1 MWIEKSPGDCDEQ
14 GRGNVMT
21 FRELAQA
28 EKPFV
33 LPGAHDGLS
42 ARLIEM
48 AGFKG
53 LFVGGFASLGARH
66 ALPDIGLMGL
76 GEISAVARDVRAATT
91 LPMMVDADDGYGD
104 AKNVA
109 NTIQTYQRLGV
120 QAVFMEDQ
128 VSPKR
133 CGHLAGKRIV
143 SAQRMETKIRAAVA
157 ARDSDR
163 MFIVARTDARSVMGM
178 DEALRRGERYL
189 EAGADAIYIESPES
203 VAELE
208 QIGRAFRALN
218 MASMLEGGKTPILRP
233 SELHAMGY
241 NIVIYGITL
250 LMRIAKTMQLALD
263 DLKSERLELVGSGVS
278 FQEYMR
284 IVDLERWSAVET
296 RFDLQKDEC

>member
-1 MWIEKSPGDCDEQ
+1 MATDATTRAAVQPAS
-14 GRGNVMT
+14 
-21 FRELAQA
+21 FRRLAET

-42 ARLIEM
+42 ARLVEQ

-66 ALPDIGLMGL
+66 AVPDVGLMGL
-76 GEISAVARDVRAATT
+76 AEISAVARDVRAATT

-104 AKNVA
+104 VKNIA
-109 NTIQTYQRLGV
+109 NTVRTYERLGV
-120 QAVFMEDQ
+120 QAIFLEDQ

-143 SAQRMETKIRAAVA
+143 SSASMETKIRAAA
-157 ARDSDR
+157 GERSSL
-163 MFIVARTDARSVMGM
+163 FIVARTDARSVAGM

-189 EAGADAIYIESPES
+189 KAGADAIYIESPES

-218 MASMLEGGKTPILRP
+218 MTSMLEGGKTPILKP
-233 SELHAMGY
+233 TELYAMGY
-241 NIVIYGITL
+241 NIVIFGITL
-250 LMRIAKTMQLALD
+250 LMRITRTMQAALD
-263 DLKSERLELVGSGVS
+263 DLKSERLALVGTGVS
-278 FQEYMR
+278 FEEYMR
-284 IVDLERWSAVET
+284 IVDLDRWSGIEKRYDVET
-296 RFDLQKDEC
+296 DERRD

>member
-1 MWIEKSPGDCDEQ
+1 METKTVRAPLSFRQLAEQ
-14 GRGNVMT
+14 ER
-21 FRELAQA
+21 
-28 EKPFV
+28 PYV

-53 LFVGGFASLGARH
+53 LFVGGFASIGARH
-66 ALPDIGLMGL
+66 AKPDVGLMGL
-76 GEISAVARDVRAATT
+76 GEISAVVRDVRNATT

-104 AKNVA
+104 VKNVT
-109 NTIQTYQRLGV
+109 NTIETYTRLGV

-133 CGHLAGKRIV
+133 CGHLAGKQIV
-143 SAQRMETKIRAAVA
+143 PSEKMETKIRAAAA
-157 ARDSDR
+157 ARDPKQ
-163 MFIVARTDARSVMGM
+163 MFIVARTDARSVVGM

-189 EAGADAIYIESPES
+189 KAGADAIYIESPES

-208 QIGRAFRALN
+208 QVGRAFRALN
-218 MASMLEGGKTPILRP
+218 MASMLEGGKTPILKP

-250 LMRIAKTMQLALD
+250 LMRITRTMQLALE
-263 DLKSERLELVGSGVS
+263 DLKSERLALLGTGVS
-278 FQEYMR
+278 FAEWMR
-284 IVDLERWSAVET
+284 IVDLERWSGIEET
-296 RFDLQKDEC
+296 FEAGPKG

>member
-1 MWIEKSPGDCDEQ
+1 MGMPS
-14 GRGNVMT
+14 
-21 FRELAQA
+21 FRALAEA
-28 EKPFV
+28 ERPFV

-66 ALPDIGLMGL
+66 AIPDVGLMGL

-109 NTIQTYQRLGV
+109 HTVRSYERLGV
-120 QAVFMEDQ
+120 QAIFFEDQ
-128 VSPKR
+128 VLPKR
-133 CGHLAGKRIV
+133 CGHLAGKRLV
-143 SAQRMETKIRAAVA
+143 SSARMETKIRAAVA
-157 ARDSDR
+157 ERNSL
-163 MFIVARTDARSVMGM
+163 FIVARTDARSVMGL

-189 EAGADAIYIESPES
+189 KAGADAIYIESPET
-203 VAELE
+203 VTELE
-208 QIGRAFRALN
+208 QIGRAFPALN
-218 MASMLEGGKTPILRP
+218 MASMLEGGKTPILKP

-250 LMRIAKTMQLALD
+250 LMRIAKTMQIALE
-263 DLKSERLELVGSGVS
+263 DLKSGRLALVGSGVS
-278 FQEYMR
+278 FDEYMR
-284 IVDLERWSAVET
+284 IVDLERWSGIER
-296 RFDLQKDEC
+296 RFDVEKADGVE

>member
-1 MWIEKSPGDCDEQ
+1 MI
-14 GRGNVMT
+14 T
-21 FRELAQA
+21 FRELAQT

-66 ALPDIGLMGL
+66 AMPDIGLMGL

-157 ARDSDR
+157 ARDPDR

-233 SELHAMGY
+233 GELHAMGY

-263 DLKSERLELVGSGVS
+263 DLKSERLELMGSGVS

-284 IVDLERWSAVET
+284 IVDLERWSAVER

>member
-1 MWIEKSPGDCDEQ
+1 MPAKAKSPRTPQ
-14 GRGNVMT
+14 SLT
-21 FRELAQA
+21 FGQLA
-28 EKPFV
+28 ETERPFV

-53 LFVGGFASLGARH
+53 LFVGGFASLGVRH
-66 ALPDIGLMGL
+66 AIPDVGLMGL
-76 GEISAVARDVRAATT
+76 AEISAVARDVRAATG

-109 NTIQTYQRLGV
+109 NTVRTYERLGV
-120 QAVFMEDQ
+120 QAIFLEDQ

-143 SAQRMETKIRAAVA
+143 SSARMETKIRAAA
-157 ARDSDR
+157 AERSNL
-163 MFIVARTDARSVMGM
+163 FIVARTDARSVAGM

-189 EAGADAIYIESPES
+189 KAGADAIYIESPES

-208 QIGRAFRALN
+208 QVGRAFRALN
-218 MASMLEGGKTPILRP
+218 MASMLEGGKTPILKP

-250 LMRIAKTMQLALD
+250 LMRITRTMQVALE
-263 DLKSERLELVGSGVS
+263 DLKSERMALIGSGVS
-278 FQEYMR
+278 FPDYMR
-284 IVDLERWSAVET
+284 IVGLERWSAIEQ
-296 RFDLQKDEC
+296 RFDVEKADG

>member
-1 MWIEKSPGDCDEQ
+1 MPIKSK
-14 GRGNVMT
+14 RGAGAQPMS
-21 FRELAQA
+21 FRQLAET

-42 ARLIEM
+42 ARLVEL

-53 LFVGGFASLGARH
+53 VFMGGFASLGVRH
-66 ALPDIGLMGL
+66 AIPDVGLMGL
-76 GEISAVARDVRAATT
+76 AEISAVARDVRTATT

-109 NTIQTYQRLGV
+109 NTVRTYERLGV
-120 QAVFMEDQ
+120 QAIFLEDQ

-143 SAQRMETKIRAAVA
+143 SSARMETKIKAAIA
-157 ARDSDR
+157 ERDNL
-163 MFIVARTDARSVMGM
+163 FIVARTDARSVAGM

-189 EAGADAIYIESPES
+189 KAGADAVYIESPES

-218 MASMLEGGKTPILRP
+218 MMSMLEGGKTPILKP
-233 SELHAMGY
+233 TELHAMGY
-241 NIVIYGITL
+241 NIVIFGITL
-250 LMRIAKTMQLALD
+250 LMRITRTMQLALD
-263 DLKSERLELVGSGVS
+263 DLKSERFALMGSGVS
-278 FQEYMR
+278 FDEYMR
-284 IVDLERWSAVET
+284 TVDLDRWSGIEK
-296 RFDLQKDEC
+296 RFDVEAADDKT